1 MAWSATDESRRMLM
15 ARIGLFYLF
24 IIIVSCLSILPSS
37 SAKTQVKKKYNSFFF
52 FSFFLQS
59 LDYAQQST
67 LVTRSDNGVNSWAGG
82 FQDGFSSPTALATA
96 NKSKDKTRFL
106 KKRKEKKRK
115 DYSDRRHDKTNDM
128 IGSVLPGQPRAGH
141 DVLYSF
147 MKPIDRQVGSVRPVG
162 NQGEKKEQSNELA
175 LPPPP
180 PLDWM
185 LNTLASFYRFLWFEI
200 SI

>member
-1 MAWSATDESRRMLM
+1 MSWFVDIGNDERNGLKEKSQAHLFSFGRNLGESERNIPYAGIMAWSATDESRRMLM

-37 SAKTQVKKKYNSFFF
+37 SAKTQVKKNTILSFSFP
-52 FSFFLQS
+52 FFLQS

-106 KKRKEKKRK
+106 KKRKEKKKKRLFRQATRQ
-115 DYSDRRHDKTNDM
+115 DEWYDRFRFAGPAESRTRCV
-128 IGSVLPGQPRAGH
+128 VLIHEAHR
-141 DVLYSF
+141 
-147 MKPIDRQVGSVRPVG
+147 
-162 NQGEKKEQSNELA
+162 
-175 LPPPP
+175 
-180 PLDWM
+180 
-185 LNTLASFYRFLWFEI
+185 
-200 SI
+200 